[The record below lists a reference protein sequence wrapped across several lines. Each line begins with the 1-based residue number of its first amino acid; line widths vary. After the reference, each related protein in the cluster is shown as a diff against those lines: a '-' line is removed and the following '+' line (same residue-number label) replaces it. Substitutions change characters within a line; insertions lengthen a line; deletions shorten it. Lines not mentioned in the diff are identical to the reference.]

1 MDGLTTL
8 CAGCGTELDEAAFV
22 DHAGDCAEPTLVV
35 ASAEGAEILDFMPA
49 RSVPLVA

>member
-8 CAGCGTELDEAAFV
+8 CAGCGTELDEATFV
-22 DHAGDCAEPTLVV
+22 DHAADCAEPTLVV
-35 ASAEGAEILDFMPA
+35 VSAEGAEVLDFVPP